1 METGSYGASVET
13 LPDPT
18 TLTPQ
23 ERVDR
28 LVDAVE
34 SDDLLGVVL
43 FLKFL
48 EEGEINAC
56 SSSTAKSPLEA
67 ALGGHSSKPTF
78 RRLILECLLHAGASS
93 NSFAQGHS
101 PDEHDSF
108 KEIIEQWQSGGQE
121 KAGEAWRLSKE
132 TDLQELEHWVR
143 VRTNFSSGASTTA
156 DPPDAAMLSLPTS
169 APASNQTAPQSPL
182 QPRFTDEAAHVDQS
196 LGASGPSFHQSG
208 SPSPVQSKDDPE
220 FWITVTDIPP
230 AFGERWLFDTLS
242 KNGVVMQDCLVGP
255 LSGLARRFAF
265 VAFGTSAD
273 RERALDTLDHCRCF
287 DTHLSA
293 HPFYD
298 DRTNSDRPD
307 FGGTQRRQDAY
318 LGTTRNAANASHA
331 TNRRIIIKHLPDWAE
346 QRRVIDFV
354 DCALGERLARQVDV
368 LQPKGKHEKIAIV
381 NFHRHSDAVRAF
393 EIIDGATFDGR
404 AVAVLWKAD
413 KTNVK
418 QGKDGIVGSRP
429 AVSQIDAQ
437 PSEEALLRLEGGA
450 QSLIVSHDVTP
461 EPATPGPSQRH
472 VATTVSTL
480 PAENFSDLR
489 ADPVLLPSPPL
500 PPIQQAMLNTD
511 LSRLRSPI
519 VGLSEHRIAAL
530 QRIWDAS
537 DTPPSS
543 SKRELPVQVAFGFL
557 SRDEAR
563 NAMRRNEQRPAF
575 PEDEV
580 QQKRYEEFL
589 RAQAG
594 ESRDWYMFFL
604 ESLAQHNSLG
614 STFVDKLASSVPVD
628 DEPMVVD

>member
-1 METGSYGASVET
+1 MAMETGSHDAPVET

-23 ERVDR
+23 EGVDR
-28 LVDAVE
+28 LVEAVE

-48 EEGEINAC
+48 EKGEVNAR
-56 SSSTAKSPLEA
+56 S
-67 ALGGHSSKPTF
+67 
-78 RRLILECLLHAGASS
+78 
-93 NSFAQGHS
+93 
-101 PDEHDSF
+101 
-108 KEIIEQWQSGGQE
+108 
-121 KAGEAWRLSKE
+121 GEAWRLSKE
-132 TDLQELEHWVR
+132 TDLQELAHWVR
-143 VRTNFSSGASTTA
+143 VRTNCSSGASTTA
-156 DPPDAAMLSLPTS
+156 DPPDAAMLSIPTS
-169 APASNQTAPQSPL
+169 ALASNQTTPQSPVGWTVLCTQL
-182 QPRFTDEAAHVDQS
+182 QPRFNDTDKAAHVDQS
-196 LGASGPSFHQSG
+196 LGASFHQSR
-208 SPSPVQSKDDPE
+208 SPSPVQSKDGPE

-242 KNGVVMQDCLVGP
+242 KDGVIMQDCLVGP
-255 LSGLARRFAF
+255 L
-265 VAFGTSAD
+265 
-273 RERALDTLDHCRCF
+273 CF

-318 LGTTRNAANASHA
+318 LGTRRNAANASHA
-331 TNRRIIIKHLPDWAE
+331 TNRLIIVKHLPDWAE

-354 DCALGERLARQVDV
+354 DCAVGERLARKVDV

-381 NFHRHSDAVRAF
+381 DFHRHSDAVRAF

-418 QGKDGIVGSRP
+418 QGNN
-429 AVSQIDAQ
+429 AQ
-437 PSEEALLRLEGGA
+437 ASDEALLRLEGGA

-461 EPATPGPSQRH
+461 EPATPGPSQRN
-472 VATTVSTL
+472 VATNVSTR
-480 PAENFSDLR
+480 PADDSSESLV
-489 ADPVLLPSPPL
+489 DPVLLPSPPL

-519 VGLSEHRIAAL
+519 VGLSERRIAAL

-537 DTPPSS
+537 DTPL
-543 SKRELPVQVAFGFL
+543 RQ
-557 SRDEAR
+557 
-563 NAMRRNEQRPAF
+563 
-575 PEDEV
+575 DEV
-580 QQKRYEEFL
+580 QQKGYEEFL

-604 ESLAQHNSLG
+604 ESLAQHNRLG
-614 STFVDKLASSVPVD
+614 STFVDNLASSVPVD
-628 DEPMVVD
+628 DEPMVLD